1 MKISGP
7 ARRKAIKAFK
17 YLHTQPEKS
26 KQAGAQSPPRMQI
39 NAKQLRALKPF
50 VFFFLAILG
59 ECVCQDF
66 DFKFCSLPHGVY
78 LIDLPESSM

>member
-1 MKISGP
+1 MKISCP

-50 VFFFLAILG
+50 VFFFSRVFG
-59 ECVCQDF
+59 RVC
-66 DFKFCSLPHGVY
+66 LPGF
-78 LIDLPESSM
+78 